1 MQESA
6 TGASFIYI
14 SYVKKNFLKM
24 YWFLSRDKKAVQYQ
38 LIELWF

>member
-14 SYVKKNFLKM
+14 SYVKKKKKM
-24 YWFLSRDKKAVQYQ
+24 YWFLSQDKKAVQYQ
-38 LIELWF
+38 VIELCF